1 MRRTY
6 NYTDNEI
13 VEYLR
18 SLGTTNIDSQSERQ
32 AIKDI
37 MEAFPDIE
45 EHQLNN
51 VLEIMSGK

>member
-45 EHQLNN
+45 EYQLNN